1 MGYQL
6 KNTIKVSELSSKLDL
21 KWTGQDHKV
30 CMISPL
36 EQTELGCLTYS
47 NNKKISS
54 ENITIICNASDI
66 TSENSNAYILS
77 ESPRLDFIRALH
89 YLQSEIGFLTWL
101 EETFIHTTAQ
111 IGENVVIEKGCYVGE
126 NSTID
131 VNAVIHK
138 GTQIGKNCNI
148 GSGTNIGSDGFGFER
163 DMNNKLHRFIHLGNV
178 IIGDNVEIGALNSIA
193 RGTLNNTIIKD
204 GVKTDNL
211 VHIAHNCVIGKN
223 TIITACAEISG
234 GVVIGN
240 STWIGPNSSILQKIS
255 IGDNSFVGIGAVVTK
270 DVASNESV
278 AGNPARRI
286 KR

>member
-6 KNTIKVSELSSKLDL
+6 KNTVKVSELSSKLDL
-21 KWTGQDHKV
+21 KWSGQDHKV

-36 EQTELGCLTYS
+36 NQTELGCLTYS
-47 NNKKISS
+47 NRKEIDA
-54 ENITIICNASDI
+54 ENISIICNASDI
-66 TSENSNAYILS
+66 TSQNGNAYILS
-77 ESPRLDFIRALH
+77 ENPRLDFIRALH
-89 YLQSEIGFLTWL
+89 YLHNEIGFLSWQ
-101 EETFIHTTAQ
+101 EESFIHATAQ
-111 IGENVVIEKGCYVGE
+111 IGENVVIEKGCYIGE

-131 VNAVIHK
+131 ANTVIHK
-138 GTQIGKNCNI
+138 GTQIGNNCNI

-163 DMNNKLHRFIHLGNV
+163 DENNKLHRFIHLGNV
-178 IIGDNVEIGALNSIA
+178 FIGDNVEIGALNSIA

-234 GVVIGN
+234 GVVVGN
-240 STWIGPNSSILQKIS
+240 NTWIGPNSSILQKIS
-255 IGDNSFVGIGAVVTK
+255 IGENSFVGIGAVVTK

-286 KR
+286 NR

>member
-6 KNTIKVSELSSKLDL
+6 KNTVKVSELSSKLNL
-21 KWTGQDHKV
+21 KWTGLDHKL

-36 EQTELGCLTYS
+36 DQAELGCLTYS
-47 NNKKISS
+47 NRKKIDA
-54 ENITIICNASDI
+54 ENISIICNASDI
-66 TSENSNAYILS
+66 TSENGNAYILS
-77 ESPRLDFIRALH
+77 ENPRLDFIRALQ
-89 YLQSEIGFLTWL
+89 YLQSEIGFVTWQ
-101 EETFIHTTAQ
+101 EETFIHATAQ
-111 IGENVVIEKGCYVGE
+111 IGKNVVIEKGCYIGE

-131 VNAVIHK
+131 ANTVIHK
-138 GTQIGKNCNI
+138 GTQIGNNCNI

-163 DMNNKLHRFIHLGNV
+163 DENNKLHRFIHLGNV
-178 IIGDNVEIGALNSIA
+178 IIGDNVEIGALNSIV

-234 GVVIGN
+234 GVVVGN
-240 STWIGPNSSILQKIS
+240 NTWIGPNSSILQKIS
-255 IGDNSFVGIGAVVTK
+255 IGENSFVGIGAVVTK
-270 DVASNESV
+270 DVTSNESV

-286 KR
+286 NR